1 MEKIWYN
8 RRAVSLDALKRN
20 VRLPE
25 EDKTF
30 DELLTDKLDAAIAAT
45 SSFIGRDLRVIY
57 ELTGS
62 FQSEIEIERDRCL
75 HITKVRV
82 NDVEVLT
89 SQWCYAEGKLVI
101 RGDYPE
107 ESTLK
112 IIFEYNQDIVNAII
126 MHASSLFLSPTDS
139 VEALPRASQNLLRA
153 YRHD

>member
-89 SQWCYAEGKLVI
+89 SQWCYAVSYTHLDVYKRQG
-101 RGDYPE
+101 
-107 ESTLK
+107 
-112 IIFEYNQDIVNAII
+112 
-126 MHASSLFLSPTDS
+126 
-139 VEALPRASQNLLRA
+139 
-153 YRHD
+153 